1 MSKQRIISTLLILA
15 LVAGGIHLYRRYRIA
30 PEVLITDI
38 QVTDLNGKT
47 VDHARG
53 QNTILVFFATWCPDC
68 RRELPVLAGLENLLV
83 ENNIS
88 VVLVSDEPEEKL
100 KMFSTTLP
108 ARFSILHLKSKF
120 SDNGIYTLPTTYL
133 FCKDGSTYLKQ
144 TGAIE
149 WSTELLTKFATDC
162 SKN

>member
-133 FCKDGSTYLKQ
+133 FCENGSTYLKQ

>member
-47 VDHARG
+47 VVHARG

-100 KMFSTTLP
+100 KMFSNSLP

>member
-47 VDHARG
+47 VDNARG

-162 SKN
+162 FKN

>member
-47 VDHARG
+47 VVHARG